1 MYLVSNL
8 FTHRARSWKSF
19 WCNELW
25 SIYHLIT
32 PTAAFSLHQ
41 VTRLGKLKISSRV
54 ESKVIYI
61 LINEIASSTVSL
73 RDVLNGNS
81 HLTFFSRSNFINKLF
96 YDDENFS
103 LFIFQKWIYFWVRR
117 ESSFDDSFSI
127 NINSQLY
134 RLHHAPITLFKC
146 SRKHVKL
153 SDKDSLNW
161 ESKLEDFQFKPRFQ

>member
-8 FTHRARSWKSF
+8 FTHRAWSWKSF

-32 PTAAFSLHQ
+32 PTAAFSFHQ

-73 RDVLNGNS
+73 REVLNGNS
-81 HLTFFSRSNFINKLF
+81 RLTFFMRFNFINKLF
-96 YDDENFS
+96 YDNDGNTTLYLFS
-103 LFIFQKWIYFWVRR
+103 KHGFIFGYLRRIYLVFWR
-117 ESSFDDSFSI
+117 
-127 NINSQLY
+127 
-134 RLHHAPITLFKC
+134 
-146 SRKHVKL
+146 
-153 SDKDSLNW
+153 
-161 ESKLEDFQFKPRFQ
+161 